1 MKHTSISKRY
11 AVALAESVPDNS
23 ELEAVA
29 GEIAALTQLFRD
41 HPDIGRFVGN
51 RALHRETRQRFVES
65 ILDRLELIPVTRRF
79 MLVLVDRGRIGLLE
93 QISLSLAELV
103 DLRLN
108 RAEAL
113 VTTAVPLN
121 DEQKQ
126 RLRSRL
132 SELSGKSIRL
142 KEQLDPSILGG
153 VVVQLGTR
161 VIDGSVKSSLSKMRE
176 EILAEA

>member
-51 RALHRETRQRFVES
+51 RAIYIETRQRFLES
-65 ILDRLELIPVTRRF
+65 ILDRLELISVTRRF
-79 MLVLVDRGRIGLLE
+79 MLVLVERRRIGLLE
-93 QISLSLAELV
+93 QIGSAIAELV
-103 DLRLN
+103 DLRLH
-108 RAEAL
+108 RAEAV
-113 VTTAVPLN
+113 VTTAVPLKE
-121 DEQKQ
+121 EQRE

-132 SELSGKSIRL
+132 SEVTGKTIRM
-142 KEQLDPSILGG
+142 KEQRDPNILGG
-153 VVVQLGTR
+153 VVVQIGTR

-176 EILAEA
+176 ELLAEA

>member
-1 MKHTSISKRY
+1 MRRTSISKRY

-29 GEIAALTQLFRD
+29 EEIDALTRLFRD
-41 HPDIGRFVGN
+41 HPDLGRFAGN
-51 RALHRETRQRFVES
+51 RAIHRETRERFLES
-65 ILDRLELIPVTRRF
+65 ILNRLELMPVTHRF
-79 MLVLVDRGRIGLLE
+79 MLLLVGRGRIGLLE
-93 QISLSLAELV
+93 HISSSLAELV

-121 DEQKQ
+121 EEQRE
-126 RLRSRL
+126 RLRLRL
-132 SELSGKSIRL
+132 SEQSGKSIRL
-142 KEQLDPSILGG
+142 KEQLDPNILGG

-161 VIDGSVKSSLSKMRE
+161 VIDGSVKSSLSRMRE
-176 EILAEA
+176 ELLAEA

>member
-11 AVALAESVPDNS
+11 AAALAESVPDNA

-41 HPDIGRFVGN
+41 HPDLGRFAGN
-51 RALHRETRQRFVES
+51 RALHREARQRFLES

-79 MLVLVDRGRIGLLE
+79 MLLLVDKGRIGLLAE
-93 QISLSLAELV
+93 ISSSLAELV

-108 RAEAL
+108 RAEAV

-121 DEQKQ
+121 DEQRE
-126 RLRSRL
+126 RLRLRL
-132 SELSGKSIRL
+132 SELTGKTIRM
-142 KEQLDPSILGG
+142 KEQRDPDILGG
-153 VVVQLGTR
+153 VVVQIGTR

-176 EILAEA
+176 ELLAEA